1 MIHDRRSLLSLAL
14 SIACL
19 RPLRAQDDTDFII
32 EKPHPRLLLT
42 SRRLRLLRRERE
54 RRTMRWMQ
62 LETLI
67 TGNAAMPEP
76 GFANALYYAAGGGHD
91 FGREAVRWALKE
103 GGDIRQ
109 IALVF
114 DWCQELL
121 TPVQRQSLTGKLK
134 RLLEK
139 LATDDSF
146 AGARGRILAAIALT
160 SHDDELSEAVLR
172 ETINGWWRG
181 KIIRALKAGETAIHR
196 DDSYALMEILHVVR
210 DNLQFDLRK
219 DYQTFF
225 ISLATYFLLTYY
237 PAIYPAPE
245 NEFHIPVVLAAGA
258 PDLRAAALARA
269 ADLSLSAYDPNALE
283 PQFLQGWS
291 MQDQLIMRGAYGI
304 TYEFLWANPY
314 LPGLSYHSAPTVLHD
329 PRDGRLLVRSG
340 WEGNAA
346 WFYHEDGVMQT
357 FEAGAIQQLNW
368 KTLTAP
374 MELGETI
381 VVPMRETNRFSAPE
395 NGATTIFLIGLV
407 PRCKY
412 DIEIDDEE
420 LYEEHA
426 DAGGIIVINR
436 SGDHEFGMRLRPSP
450 EGGM

>member
-1 MIHDRRSLLSLAL
+1 MALSLA
-14 SIACL
+14 CL
-19 RPLRAQDDTDFII
+19 RQLRAEDDTDFIV

-54 RRTMRWMQ
+54 RQTMRWMH
-62 LETLI
+62 LETLM

-76 GFANALYYAAGGGHD
+76 GFANALYYAAGGGD
-91 FGREAVRWALKE
+91 NFGREAIRWALGE
-103 GGDIRQ
+103 GTDIRQ

-121 TPVQRQSLTGKLK
+121 TSAQRQSLTASLK

-139 LATDDSF
+139 LTTDESF
-146 AGARGRILAAIALT
+146 AGARGRILAATALAH
-160 SHDDELSEAVLR
+160 HDDELSVAVLR
-172 ETINGWWRG
+172 DAIEGWWRG
-181 KIIRALKAGETAIHR
+181 KIITALEAGETAIHR

-219 DYQTFF
+219 DYQKFF
-225 ISLATYFLLTYY
+225 VSLATYFLLTYY

-245 NEFHIPVVLAAGA
+245 NEFHIPVVIAAGA

-291 MQDQLIMRGAYGI
+291 MQDRLIMRGAYGI

-314 LPGLSYHSAPTVLHD
+314 QPGLSYHSAPTVLHD

-340 WEGNAA
+340 WEGDAD
-346 WFYHEDGVMQT
+346 WFYHEGGVMQT

-368 KTLTAP
+368 KTLTSP

-381 VVPMRETNRFSAPE
+381 IVPMHETDRFSAPA
-395 NGATTIFLIGLV
+395 NGATTVFLIGLV
-407 PRCKY
+407 PHRKY
-412 DIEIDDEE
+412 DIEVDDEE
-420 LYEEHA
+420 LYEDAA
-426 DAGGIIVINR
+426 DAGGIIVINH
-436 SGDHEFGMRLRPSP
+436 SDDHEFGLRLKPSP
-450 EGGM
+450 DRGT